1 LKIALLILM
10 AAEVASAQTTWKG
23 LKFGMSEAD
32 VRATYTASF
41 EKKPLDTGGFA
52 LIDRGQ
58 ELAGSKATAQLD
70 FDKNGKLE
78 QIDLTMEAG
87 SSLATVGFLTDKLVE
102 KYGASVSQEGHC
114 DLTADDL
121 VAPSKMFTCTRLW
134 KSDGQTITWYWA
146 VKNKLISLCALVYRP
161 LASDI

>member
-1 LKIALLILM
+1 
-10 AAEVASAQTTWKG
+10 
-23 LKFGMSEAD
+23 
-32 VRATYTASF
+32 
-41 EKKPLDTGGFA
+41 
-52 LIDRGQ
+52 
-58 ELAGSKATAQLD
+58 
-70 FDKNGKLE
+70 
-78 QIDLTMEAG
+78 MEAG